1 MNIDLVTLLLSETPD
16 AIVATSS
23 DDTVL
28 HWSRAAETI
37 FGYTREEA
45 EGRFLTDLVVPGE
58 RKDDEGRARAEALQK
73 GLSVYESVR
82 RRKDGSLMY
91 VNIST
96 KAIRDASGAIQC
108 FLSTKRD
115 VTNLKFLRDA
125 KLVEA
130 KLRDLL
136 EFTPDAIVIVN
147 VTGRIVLV
155 NSQAGKV
162 FGYTRAQLVGQQV
175 EILLPQ
181 RFRAAQNGHLGNC
194 FTQPRVRAMGARLE
208 LYCLRRTGAEFS
220 VEISLSPFETEEGT
234 LVISSIRDITDR
246 KKAEKKFKDLLESAP
261 DAMVIVNRRGNI
273 MLINSQTEKLFG
285 WKREELLG
293 KKVEVLVPTRFRRLL
308 PGHRTGFFSNPD
320 ASPMDAGLDLN
331 GLRSDGTKFPVEI
344 SLSPLETEEALFVIR
359 DITERK
365 RFEQTLQEAN
375 RLKSEFL
382 ANMSHELRT
391 PLNGIIG
398 FSEFL
403 IDGKTGALT
412 AKQSEYI
419 TDILNSGQHLLQ
431 LINNVLDLAKVE
443 AGKMELHPETFSI
456 RKTMEEVC
464 SVVAP
469 MAQTKHLAIRS
480 DVDPAIDEVTL
491 DKQTF
496 KQILYNLLSN
506 AVKFTDPGG
515 SVKVFARPKGRT
527 QLRFQVRD
535 TGIGIKAEDLD
546 KLFVEFRQLDS
557 GLARRHQGT
566 GLGLALTKKIVEFQ
580 GGTIDIESE
589 PGKGSTFTVVLPRVS
604 DTHVA

>member
-1 MNIDLVTLLLSETPD
+1 M
-16 AIVATSS
+16 
-23 DDTVL
+23 
-28 HWSRAAETI
+28 
-37 FGYTREEA
+37 
-45 EGRFLTDLVVPGE
+45 
-58 RKDDEGRARAEALQK
+58 
-73 GLSVYESVR
+73 
-82 RRKDGSLMY
+82 
-91 VNIST
+91 
-96 KAIRDASGAIQC
+96 
-108 FLSTKRD
+108 
-115 VTNLKFLRDA
+115 
-125 KLVEA
+125 
-130 KLRDLL
+130 
-136 EFTPDAIVIVN
+136 
-147 VTGRIVLV
+147 
-155 NSQAGKV
+155 
-162 FGYTRAQLVGQQV
+162 
-175 EILLPQ
+175 
-181 RFRAAQNGHLGNC
+181 
-194 FTQPRVRAMGARLE
+194 
-208 LYCLRRTGAEFS
+208 
-220 VEISLSPFETEEGT
+220 
-234 LVISSIRDITDR
+234 
-246 KKAEKKFKDLLESAP
+246 
-261 DAMVIVNRRGNI
+261 
-273 MLINSQTEKLFG
+273 
-285 WKREELLG
+285 
-293 KKVEVLVPTRFRRLL
+293 
-308 PGHRTGFFSNPD
+308 
-320 ASPMDAGLDLN
+320 
-331 GLRSDGTKFPVEI
+331 
-344 SLSPLETEEALFVIR
+344 IR

-412 AKQSEYI
+412 PKQSEYI

-456 RKTMEEVC
+456 RKAIEEVC

-469 MAQTKHLAIRS
+469 MAQAKDLAIRS
-480 DVDPAIDEVTL
+480 EVDPAIDEVTL
-491 DKQTF
+491 DKQAF

-515 SVKVFARPKGRT
+515 SVKVFARPQGRT

-535 TGIGIKAEDLD
+535 TGIGIKAEDLN

-604 DTHVA
+604 ETQVA